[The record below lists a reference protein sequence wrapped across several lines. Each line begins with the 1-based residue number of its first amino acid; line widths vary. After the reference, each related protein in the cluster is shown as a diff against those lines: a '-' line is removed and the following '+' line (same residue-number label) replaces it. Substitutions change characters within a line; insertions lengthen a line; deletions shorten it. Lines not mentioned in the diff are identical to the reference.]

1 MIAVSECL
9 NGVPCRYDGKS
20 KPDERVRE
28 LVKKGAVC
36 ICPEVLGGLETPRS
50 PAEIQGG
57 DGYDV
62 LDGRARVVT
71 KDGRDVTEAYI
82 AGAERALEICRKNGV
97 TEAVLKAKS
106 PSCGSGAIYDGSFTG
121 RLKAGFGVAAALLER
136 NGIAVRDEQHV

>member
-9 NGVPCRYDGKS
+9 NGVPCRYDGRS
-20 KPDERVRE
+20 KPDERARE
-28 LVKKGAVC
+28 LVNKGAVC
-36 ICPEVLGGLETPRS
+36 ISEVLGGLETPRS

-82 AGAERALEICRKNGV
+82 AGAGRALEICQKNGV

-106 PSCGSGAIYDGSFTG
+106 PSCGSGTIYDGSFTG
-121 RLKAGFGVAAALLER
+121 KLKAGFGVAAALLER
-136 NGIAVRDEQHV
+136 SGIAVRDERQV